1 MTKEA
6 RVTFLA
12 LLSVGLYT
20 LSCFISYL
28 KVIFP
33 YPLFGPILW
42 IVTLST
48 FIIQLKQKT
57 LKEYKF
63 GAIFFLLYIHLKL
76 FSNPFVLS
84 FFLHDN
90 EMEAYFENP
99 YLNLSKLL
107 AYIVLSLSLLC
118 WFASKTK
125 RKFVWVLTVLILA
138 LIIQLIDDSY
148 AHLWFCPLIV
158 IPFYLVKPENPW
170 KNVILI
176 HSIFDLITLFYMP
189 R

>member
-20 LSCFISYL
+20 LSLYITYQ
-28 KVIFP
+28 KVLFP
-33 YPLFGPILW
+33 YPLFDPILW
-42 IVTLST
+42 LVTLST

-63 GAIFFLLYIHLKL
+63 GALFFLLYIHLKL

-84 FFLHDN
+84 FFLQDY
-90 EMEAYFENP
+90 EIEVYFENP
-99 YLNLSKLL
+99 YLQLSKLV

-125 RKFVWVLTVLILA
+125 RKFVWVLTALILA
-138 LIIQLIDDSY
+138 LIIQLFDDSY
-148 AHLWFCPLIV
+148 AHLLFCPILV
-158 IPFYLVKPENPW
+158 IPFYLVKSENPW

-176 HSIFDLITLFYMP
+176 HSIFDLITLFYVL